1 MTSPIKI
8 VDEQST
14 VALISAFKRAVDE
27 VNTAHSSVSASQL
40 SLAGGWKGAAAQ
52 QFDSGL
58 GEWIAGLKKIGLA
71 LDKLDEGMVSFSQLT
86 ADTEDNAVASAA
98 AGTVASWT

>member
-27 VNTAHSSVSASQL
+27 VNSAHTAVSASQL
-40 SLAGGWKGAAAQ
+40 SLAGGWQGAAAK

-58 GEWIAGLKKIGLA
+58 NEWIAGLSKIGIA
-71 LDKLDEGMVSFSQLT
+71 LGKLDEGMVNFSKLT